1 MVPVCRMLRAQPHS
15 ALHFRARSG
24 CKEPCSKQNP
34 INAKFGAFTA
44 FYAQRRVWHGTADNL
59 RQRAFLGAFWALIYA
74 YFAARNRSKIAR
86 SPKIG
91 PGNTPGATVPPYG
104 IPCRGRRKDSGTPT
118 EFPQTSEGNSCP
130 GIFELKSNL

>member
-1 MVPVCRMLRAQPHS
+1 MVPVCRMLWAQSHF
-15 ALHFRARSG
+15 ALHFRAGSG
-24 CKEPCSKQNP
+24 SKEPCSKQNQ

-44 FYAQRRVWHGTADNL
+44 FYAQRRVCHGTADNL
-59 RQRAFLGAFWALIYA
+59 RQRALQGAFWALIHA
-74 YFAARNRSKIAR
+74 YFAAQNRSKIAR

-91 PGNTPGATVPPYG
+91 PGNTPGTTVPPYG
-104 IPCRGRRKDSGTPT
+104 KPCRGRRKDSRTPT